1 MEVIFSLELP
11 EIVGLK
17 IAFFVGWRET
27 IVNLSDPRLV
37 VPCQPERILFRQKR
51 GSFGLRGP
59 CVGLRGLCVGLR
71 WYRVSLRW
79 LVVCLQWSCVS
90 LRGPY
95 VGLGRLLVGRKGLSV
110 VFDLRFCDDLRA
122 SFVGL
127 RDHSIGLRSPRFV
140 VLCQPERTVFR
151 SETRALFRPRKV
163 SVGLKGFYV
172 GKRGLCG
179 GPINLFVGLRVPS
192 FGLT

>member
-1 MEVIFSLELP
+1 M
-11 EIVGLK
+11 
-17 IAFFVGWRET
+17 
-27 IVNLSDPRLV
+27 V

-51 GSFGLRGP
+51 GSFELRGP

-71 WYRVSLRW
+71 WYRASLRR
-79 LVVCLQWSCVS
+79 LFIGLQGSCVS

-95 VGLGRLLVGRKGLSV
+95 VGLGGLLVGRKGLPA
-110 VFDLRFCDDLRA
+110 VFDLRICDGLKA

-127 RDHSIGLRSPRFV
+127 RDPSICLRSPHFV

-151 SETRALFRPRKV
+151 SETRAVFRPRRV

-172 GKRGLCG
+172 GLLGLCV
-179 GPINLFVGLRVPS
+179 GPRNPFVGLRAPS